1 MSSGQPATALS
12 RLEAENLRLRRAVEE
27 LSVINEVA
35 TAVSSA
41 SSLETIVDLV
51 VQKCVKHLAVA
62 QGAVLI
68 FGDQE
73 HGAALRTMVRKVDAE
88 SGADP
93 FRLSE
98 QVIGWLLKTQAPL
111 VINDAENDK
120 RFPQPTLTADGSV
133 KSLLCAPLRLHG
145 KVIGVLSVFNKRS
158 AEGFTQSDERLIT
171 IIAAQ
176 SAQVI
181 ENARLHEEEKALQ
194 LMQQEMR
201 MAYDIQINLLPKS
214 PPTVLGYDVAGKT
227 TPAHN
232 VGGDYFDFLAAGEGR
247 LAICLGDVSGKG
259 MPAAMLMANVQATI
273 RGQTL
278 LRPSPSECM
287 RHSNQLLYQSTDSNK
302 FVTFF
307 YGLLDF
313 KKHRLCYA
321 NAGHNP
327 PILLRHGDEPR
338 LLETGGPVLGILPNC
353 DFEEAEV
360 ALEPGDTLLLYSDGF
375 PEAMNRQFEEFGE
388 ERLLATLQEVR
399 GGRSAVIVENLFDAV
414 KEHSRDAPQTDDM
427 TVVVVRAG
435 S

>member
-98 QVIGWLLKTQAPL
+98 QVIGWLLKSQAPL

-120 RFPQPTLTADGSV
+120 HFPQPTQTADASV

-145 KVIGVLSVFNKRS
+145 KMIGVLSVFNKRS
-158 AEGFTQSDERLIT
+158 AEGFTASDERLIT

-214 PPTVLGYDVAGKT
+214 PPTVPGYDVAGKT

-313 KKHRLCYA
+313 KKHRFCYA

-327 PILLRHGDEPR
+327 PILLRKGDEPR

-360 ALEPGDTLLLYSDGF
+360 RLEPGDTLLLYSDGF

-414 KEHSRDAPQTDDM
+414 KEHSGDAPQTDDM
-427 TVVVVRAG
+427 TLVVVRAG